1 MKLVKE
7 TVLGLLMICA
17 ASSLFAQNEKVKKIV
32 PAAYYDQLIKTG
44 RVELIHKEGED
55 KYQLLPE
62 SEYNS
67 KILENRVQK
76 GAKKYP
82 FVFEGLY
89 YVTKDELRK
98 ESNSTDADINIEDVS
113 RVLRSIS
120 KMKGM
125 TYYSNTRK
133 KNMTLYKKAY
143 TTSGLNSETAVA
155 DKTEGSADG
164 KVIYCLQDDASFGI
178 MKYKLN
184 YYQNKNQMYA
194 VFNNTNSIGMG
205 PITGIDEGNM
215 KINVL
220 VIDCGDSILL
230 FLSTD
235 CNCNKVPGI
244 KSLVSDSMIAR
255 MNAVHD
261 WFLKQ
266 F

>member
-1 MKLVKE
+1 MKATKKRVIGLV
-7 TVLGLLMICA
+7 MICA
-17 ASSLFAQNEKVKKIV
+17 ASSLFAQNAWVKKLV
-32 PAAYYDQLIKTG
+32 PAKYYDQLIKDG
-44 RVELIHKEGED
+44 RVELIHEEGD
-55 KYQLLPE
+55 DNYQLLP
-62 SEYNS
+62 NS
-67 KILENRVQK
+67 QFNSTILQNRVVK
-76 GAKKYP
+76 GEKKFP

-98 ESNSTDADINIEDVS
+98 ESNSSDKDINIDDVS

-120 KMKGM
+120 KMEGM

-143 TTSGLNSETAVA
+143 TTSGYNSKTQVP

-164 KVIYCLQDDASFGI
+164 KVIYCLQDDASFGV
-178 MKYKLN
+178 MKYQLN
-184 YYQNKNQMYA
+184 YYQKEKQMYA
-194 VFNNTNSIGMG
+194 VFTNTNSIGMG
-205 PITGIDEGNM
+205 PITGIDEKNM

-220 VIDCGDSILL
+220 VIDCDDSILL
-230 FLSTD
+230 YLSTD